1 MVRESVKNLS
11 PRQQQIYMDLDT
23 TEWMFYATKNKKVR
37 QAINNIRYLLIV
49 ELHDNQFTQE
59 ETWQE
64 HQKAVN

>member
-1 MVRESVKNLS
+1 
-11 PRQQQIYMDLDT
+11 MDLDT